1 MLFTTGA
8 KYQHAHNSGH
18 CPILRSALVLI
29 PMLLTGLLLS
39 AQQDQQEATTTIKKD
54 VKVVN
59 VLATVRDK
67 KGQIVT
73 TLNKDDFKLEVDG
86 HPQTIRYFSRVTD
99 TPLTLGLLVDTSLS
113 QRRLLDQERTA
124 SYTFLN
130 DLLDQTKDKAFVVH
144 FDFDIELLQ
153 DLTNSRA
160 KLEAAL
166 QKLQVPE
173 ARQTQTGDPG
183 QGQSRGGGTKLYD
196 AVFLAADEIT
206 SKQQGRKALIILSDG
221 VDQGSK
227 VSLSRAIEAAQRAD
241 TLVYTI
247 LFADPDAYNNMASGS
262 PGGRHGGGYPGG
274 GYPGGGYPGGRRYPG
289 GGYPGGGYPGGGG
302 GGYPGGGGGGG
313 RGRGGYSHADGKQVM
328 QQLAQQ
334 TGGRFF
340 EVSKHESI
348 DDIYKTIGEELR
360 NQYNLGFTPDQADAE
375 GGYHKIT
382 VTTTQK
388 DMTVQARDGYYS
400 GK

>member
-1 MLFTTGA
+1 MYFA
-8 KYQHAHNSGH
+8 PRAMKRHAQN
-18 CPILRSALVLI
+18 PQSAI
-29 PMLLTGLLLS
+29 SFRLLAMLLS
-39 AQQDQQEATTTIKKD
+39 ALLLTAPVMAQQQDDKQEAATTIKKD
-54 VKVVN
+54 VNVVN
-59 VLATVRDK
+59 VLATVRNK
-67 KGQIVT
+67 QGQIVNDLT
-73 TLNKDDFKLEVDG
+73 KDDFKLEVDG
-86 HPQTIRYFSRVTD
+86 HPQAIKYFSKVTD
-99 TPLTLGLLVDTSLS
+99 LPLTLGLLVDTSLS
-113 QRRLLDQERTA
+113 QRRLLDKERTA

-130 DLLDQTKDKAFVVH
+130 DLLDQTRDKAFIVH
-144 FDFDIELLQ
+144 FDFEIELLQ
-153 DLTNSRA
+153 DLTSSRP

-173 ARQTQTGDPG
+173 PRQMQTGGDPS
-183 QGQSRGGGTKLYD
+183 QTRGGGTKLYD

-206 SKQQGRKALIILSDG
+206 SKKQGRKALIILSDG

-227 VSLSRAIEAAQRAD
+227 ESLPAAIEAAQRAD

-247 LFADPDAYNNMASGS
+247 LFSDPDAYNNMAGGY

-274 GYPGGGYPGGRRYPG
+274 GYPGGGYPGGGRYPGGGYPG

-302 GGYPGGGGGGG
+302 GGRGGG
-313 RGRGGYSHADGKQVM
+313 RGSHSHADGKAVM

-348 DDIYKTIGEELR
+348 DDIYKTIGDELR
-360 NQYNLGFTPDQADAE
+360 NQYNLGFTPDQAGAE
-375 GGYHKIT
+375 SGFHKLT
-382 VTTTQK
+382 VTTTKK
-388 DMTVQARDGYYS
+388 DMTVQAREGYYS